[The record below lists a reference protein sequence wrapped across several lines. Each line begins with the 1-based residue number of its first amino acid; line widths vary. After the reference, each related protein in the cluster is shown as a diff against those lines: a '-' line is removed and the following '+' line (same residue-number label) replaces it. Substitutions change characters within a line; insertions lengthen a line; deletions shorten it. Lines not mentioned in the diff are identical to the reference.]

1 MTTGPKSQTNPRLL
15 TQALFMTLLIWA
27 HSQCTA
33 SAHSL
38 TPPSIPAYLIGTHR
52 KFTLFWV
59 PVYRRNTFVTQV
71 STARRTDEFDPNGN
85 ILISLTDGQTYRQSR
100 LGCPFDITTGQQTCL
115 LKSDTTAV
123 VMSPSYF
130 KTPIR
135 IMCARRF
142 LNTSACQCVL

>member
-1 MTTGPKSQTNPRLL
+1 MGPQPVYSLRPQPNPSKHTCVLNRDSQEIHP
-15 TQALFMTLLIWA
+15 
-27 HSQCTA
+27 
-33 SAHSL
+33 
-38 TPPSIPAYLIGTHR
+38 
-52 KFTLFWV
+52 FWV

-71 STARRTDEFDPNGN
+71 STARRTDEFDHNGN

-100 LGCPFDITTGQQTCL
+100 LGCPFDITTAQQTCL